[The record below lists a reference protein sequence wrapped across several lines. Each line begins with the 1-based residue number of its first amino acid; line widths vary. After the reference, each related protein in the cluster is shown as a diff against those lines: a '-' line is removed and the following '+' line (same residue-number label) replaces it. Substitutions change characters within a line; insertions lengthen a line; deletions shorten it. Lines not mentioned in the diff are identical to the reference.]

1 MGTRADLAPLEGL
14 TLDHPFWTVESRAE
28 RQCAGS
34 GCGAAANRLGT
45 KRLPDFTQTTNSVG
59 PHNGDMYHAAV
70 YLNNVG
76 CVLIERGA
84 YHEALDSV
92 RDAVQVMKA
101 AVTPH
106 STDCATL
113 DVHSLTTKAAQR
125 MASLSAEE
133 PLFNEMASNARSS
146 IAVTKVDL
154 SDFGHLEIEDM
165 ITINLEEEMVVC
177 PVRID
182 AEERLDECPSDAQR
196 DVDSAI
202 MLHNL
207 GLVNAYLA
215 RQYAACPDAQAASL
229 YHQLNEAALQM
240 LRFADSMLSQQLENT
255 SACLYAPDPY
265 ETTRMAKIHMAVLH
279 GLLQIRVSRQVQRRD
294 DSLHASAH
302 GSDIHLDDDCDELLH
317 RWYFLQDYSFMME
330 QSAIFPCPEL
340 FPAPAA

>member
-1 MGTRADLAPLEGL
+1 
-14 TLDHPFWTVESRAE
+14 
-28 RQCAGS
+28 
-34 GCGAAANRLGT
+34 
-45 KRLPDFTQTTNSVG
+45 
-59 PHNGDMYHAAV
+59 MYHAAV

-92 RDAVQVMKA
+92 RDAVLVMKA

-106 STDCATL
+106 SSTTCATL
-113 DVHSLTTKAAQR
+113 DIQSLTTKAAQR
-125 MASLSAEE
+125 MASLTAKE
-133 PLFNEMASNARSS
+133 PLFNDVVAANNARSS
-146 IAVTKVDL
+146 IAVTRVNL

-177 PVRID
+177 PVRIHS
-182 AEERLDECPSDAQR
+182 EEQPGECPSDAKR

-229 YHQLNEAALQM
+229 RRQLNEAALQM
-240 LRFADSMLSQQLENT
+240 LRFADAMLSQQLEAS
-255 SACLYAPDPY
+255 SACHAPDPY
-265 ETTRMAKIHMAVLH
+265 ETTRTAKIHMAVLH
-279 GLLQIRVSRQVQRRD
+279 GLLQIRVSQQV
-294 DSLHASAH
+294 SEH
-302 GSDIHLDDDCDELLH
+302 SDVYMDDDCDDLLH

-330 QSAIFPCPEL
+330 QSALFPSPEL